1 MNRWLAA
8 AALGALASMMPCG
21 AQPVSAQVY
30 PSRPVRIITA
40 GAGTFHD
47 VTARQLAHRLRER
60 WGQAVVI
67 ENQPAAG
74 LTIGSS
80 IAARAAPDGYTLL
93 LADRTALAVAP
104 HLYKNL
110 RYDPAKDFRPI
121 TRVARAPSVLVIHPS
136 VPASTLR
143 EFIEYVGREKGSV
156 LYASAG
162 LGTVGHLTGEL
173 FRQLAGIDFQT
184 VQYKGG
190 ADAAMGL
197 LKGEVKFS
205 SLVVSVALP
214 QIEAGTMRAL
224 AVASAGR
231 FSGMPDVPTGAEAGL
246 PGFESE
252 QWVGM
257 VAPASLPDAIAE
269 KLNHDIV
276 EVLRDATFVEALR
289 KQGGEVAP
297 SSPSEFA
304 AFIKSESARLKAL
317 VEAAG
322 ISMN

>member
-1 MNRWLAA
+1 
-8 AALGALASMMPCG
+8 
-21 AQPVSAQVY
+21 
-30 PSRPVRIITA
+30 
-40 GAGTFHD
+40 
-47 VTARQLAHRLRER
+47 
-60 WGQAVVI
+60 
-67 ENQPAAG
+67 
-74 LTIGSS
+74 
-80 IAARAAPDGYTLL
+80 
-93 LADRTALAVAP
+93 
-104 HLYKNL
+104 
-110 RYDPAKDFRPI
+110 
-121 TRVARAPSVLVIHPS
+121 
-136 VPASTLR
+136 
-143 EFIEYVGREKGSV
+143 
-156 LYASAG
+156 
-162 LGTVGHLTGEL
+162 
-173 FRQLAGIDFQT
+173 
-184 VQYKGG
+184 
-190 ADAAMGL
+190 MGL